1 MGSAIAGDCFGD
13 LAQAPSPKTELTDRE
28 TSAEDA
34 SELLE
39 FWYQGMRARMEM
51 ELVFG
56 AGLVCCADQTPG

>member
-1 MGSAIAGDCFGD
+1 MGSAIAGDFFGD
-13 LAQAPSPKTELTDRE
+13 ATAAPSRKTELTDRE
-28 TSAEDA
+28 ISAEDA

-56 AGLVCCADQTPG
+56 AGLMSGTDKQPG